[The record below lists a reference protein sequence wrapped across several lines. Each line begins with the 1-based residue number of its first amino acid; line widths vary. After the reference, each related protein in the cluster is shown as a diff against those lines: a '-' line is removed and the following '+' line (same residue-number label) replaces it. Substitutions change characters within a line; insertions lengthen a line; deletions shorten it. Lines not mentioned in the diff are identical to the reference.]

1 MSTPHP
7 SKHLLLRPIL
17 ILIALMLL
25 SLACVDLAELEP
37 IVEEV
42 FSALET
48 SEMAAEPPESA
59 VPTAAPSN
67 QAAAITETAA
77 PTDMVPPTATAEPTA
92 AAIPASLYPP
102 GDFDFLVMSLS
113 WSPDYCATD
122 GENDVQ
128 QCAVGRKLGFVLHG
142 LWPNYTRGYPSYCT
156 EEKLPQELEDQF
168 NGLFP
173 SDKLYD
179 HEWEK
184 HGTCSGL
191 SPENYLLASQQLK
204 ATTIIPD
211 AYQAPEAPF
220 RTTSQELQAEFAS
233 SNPDFSES
241 SVAVYCS
248 GSGRFLKEIFVC
260 YANDGSPTVCSA
272 EVQSKAAKSCGQ
284 PDFLV
289 RNIR

>member
-1 MSTPHP
+1 MKSRKKLTPLQI
-7 SKHLLLRPIL
+7 LLLVVLFIG
-17 ILIALMLL
+17 IVLL
-25 SLACVDLAELEP
+25 NQYLGPGTAGENPEP
-37 IVEEV
+37 
-42 FSALET
+42 
-48 SEMAAEPPESA
+48 
-59 VPTAAPSN
+59 
-67 QAAAITETAA
+67 
-77 PTDMVPPTATAEPTA
+77 
-92 AAIPASLYPP
+92 PP
-102 GDFDFLVMSLS
+102 GDPEVVVNLNGNTGAESTISASAISALTENQLDNFDYFILSLS